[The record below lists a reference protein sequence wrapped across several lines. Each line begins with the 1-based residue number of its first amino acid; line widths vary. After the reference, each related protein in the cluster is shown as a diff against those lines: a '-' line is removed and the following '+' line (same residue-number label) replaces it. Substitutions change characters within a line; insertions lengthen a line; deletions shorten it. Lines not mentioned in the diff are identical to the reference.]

1 MRIVYA
7 SMPPRLL
14 AGVSWPFRIE
24 SQGLPAPAKGRE
36 VIRSALIIL
45 LKTNAGSRVRRPTL
59 GTNLQRL
66 LFETQGPILQSLIRR
81 EILTTVNDFLPQV
94 TIDSI
99 LFDENENLLR
109 VNIVYSIQ
117 GVQDET
123 GFIEF
128 EGRG

>member
-1 MRIVYA
+1 MRTVYA
-7 SMPPRLL
+7 FMPPRLL

-36 VIRSALIIL
+36 VVRSALIVL

-59 GTNLQRL
+59 GTNIQRL
-66 LFETQGPILQSLIRR
+66 LFENQGPILQSLIRR

-99 LFDENENLLR
+99 VFKEEGYKLI

-117 GVQDET
+117 GVQDQT